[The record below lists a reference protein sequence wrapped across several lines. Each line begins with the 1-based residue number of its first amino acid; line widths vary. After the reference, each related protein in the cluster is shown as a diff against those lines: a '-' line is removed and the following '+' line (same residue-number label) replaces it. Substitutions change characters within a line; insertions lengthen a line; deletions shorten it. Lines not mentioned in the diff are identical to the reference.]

1 MEETMPWLN
10 LLFKDSTGAAL
21 ADKPFKLVIEGL
33 DPIVSTTDEKGRLRC
48 EVTAGTEK
56 ATLFFCYR
64 RFELE
69 LEALPEIEEVAG
81 VQERL
86 NLLNYFTGRVDG
98 DLGPRTR
105 NALKSFQREHALE
118 ETGECDK
125 ATLRSLKKTFG
136 A

>member
-1 MEETMPWLN
+1 MPWLN

-21 ADKPFKLVIEGL
+21 AGRPFRLVVEGR
-33 DPIVSTTDEKGRLRC
+33 DPVVGTTDAEGRLRY
-48 EVTAGTEK
+48 EVAAGTRK
-56 ATLFFCYR
+56 ATLFFRYR

-69 LEALPEIEEVAG
+69 LDALPEVEQVAG

-86 NLLNYFTGRVDG
+86 NLLNYFSGRVDG
-98 DLGPRTR
+98 ELSSRTR
-105 NALKSFQREHALE
+105 NALKSFQRDHALD
-118 ETGECDK
+118 ETGECDE